1 MPIEPGPVLPRQRR
15 PFLMYTRTCRLAT
28 RTFDGPHAPGQ
39 GYHRAMVRGALITA
53 AVLVVGCTDA
63 STQTRTRGTVALAD
77 CHVPGVDG
85 PALCG
90 TYEVWENR
98 RARAGRRVPL
108 RIVIVPARHPG
119 GSRMEDEESGPA
131 PVFYFDGGPGGS
143 ATGGAG
149 WVSRLL
155 RTVNETRDLVFV
167 DVRGTGASAPLHC
180 PVPGDE
186 EPLQRWF
193 DEFLSAEYVRAC
205 LAAQEADVRFYT
217 QPIAMDDIDEVR
229 AALGY
234 DRINLYGTSGGTR
247 QAQLYMRQ
255 HGASVRSAVLQGVA
269 PLDAEV
275 PSAFARA
282 MEIGMRSLIAA
293 NPGLGQSWA
302 RAKAR
307 FSEGPVRATVRHP
320 RTGRAEEV
328 TISRGV
334 FADGVRHMLY
344 NFNGARQL
352 AARIDAAGRGDFGP
366 FAQAELEQTM
376 RFSQGIAHGFLI
388 SATCA
393 EDVRFIDEADVR
405 RATEGTF
412 LGDYR
417 IRQQQ
422 AACRIWPKGEG
433 IETGFQQPLR
443 TSLPVLLLSGDADV
457 ATPAEDAERMMAHL
471 PNARHVIFH
480 NQGHALRDPD
490 CASKLIAEFIASAD
504 ARSIDPGCA
513 ALVTRD

>member
-1 MPIEPGPVLPRQRR
+1 
-15 PFLMYTRTCRLAT
+15 MYTRTCRRAT
-28 RTFDGPHAPGQ
+28 RTFDGPHALGQ
-39 GYHRAMVRGALITA
+39 RYHRAMVRAALITA
-53 AVLVVGCTDA
+53 AVLLGACADA
-63 STQTRTRGTVALAD
+63 STQTRARGTVDLAD
-77 CHVPGVDG
+77 CRVPGIEA

-98 RARAGRRVPL
+98 SARSGRRVPL
-108 RIVIVPARHPG
+108 RILIVPARNPQR
-119 GSRMEDEESGPA
+119 SLTEDAGT

-143 ATGGAG
+143 ATGMAG

-155 RTVNETRDLVFV
+155 RPVNDTRDLVFV
-167 DVRGTGASAPLHC
+167 DVRGTGGSAPLHC

-193 DEFLSAEYVRAC
+193 DEFLSDDYVRAC
-205 LAAQEADVRFYT
+205 LEAQEADVRFYT

-234 DRINLYGTSGGTR
+234 GRINLFGTSGGTR

-255 HGASVRSAVLQGVA
+255 HAASVRTAVLQGVA

-275 PSAFARA
+275 PSSFARA

-293 NPGLGQSWA
+293 DPPLAESWERA
-302 RAKAR
+302 RAR
-307 FSEGPVRATVRHP
+307 FTEGPVRARVRHP
-320 RTGRAEEV
+320 ISGRTEEV
-328 TISRGV
+328 TITRGV

-344 NFNGARQL
+344 NFNGARPL
-352 AARIDAAGRGDFGP
+352 AMRIEAAGRGDFGP
-366 FAQAELEQTM
+366 FAQAELELSIG
-376 RFSQGIAHGFLI
+376 FSRGIAHGFLI

-405 RATEGTF
+405 RKTEGTF

-417 IRQQQ
+417 IRRQQ

-433 IETGFQQPLR
+433 IDEGFQEPLR

-471 PNARHVIFH
+471 PNARHVIFE
-480 NQGHALRDPD
+480 NQGHALRDPG
-490 CASKLIAEFIASAD
+490 CASKLIAAFIASAD
-504 ARSIDPGCA
+504 VRRVDAGCA
-513 ALVTRD
+513 TSVPRD